1 MLEFETRT
9 ETVKNGGGTL
19 TCDMAV
25 FPWGDLMMLKNA
37 AMPRPGKRGI
47 HEVMIKA
54 GGFWVSN
61 QELRRRSKGKATH
74 AYYDNLYDR
83 LRGGEHTKRTEE
95 KEDRDMG
102 AFIREQRDFSRMLI
116 DMRAFTPDEQAERM
130 EFQRRRIGRLMGVR
144 DERKAEARDLMAEAA
159 ELEDANRRR
168 NPLAMGFVSGA
179 SIDRLQKRR
188 KDAVGIWSHEVWR
201 TRQASLLIAYH
212 MDLYGELWEALSM
225 RPAVGGAAGQVRIFG
240 DTASIENDSLSLV
253 AETRGVPGLQ
263 AASRRLLEYHH
274 VFAAIKARPFRK
286 NAAHVAAELREAA
299 SLCVMGD
306 RERLRT
312 LLRKIRRGLRWVF
325 ALDSLQMDVVLPLSL
340 LLQQLA
346 KSHKR
351 RRDGNGAFVKGPVR
365 IPRAAAPELFSR
377 IEQSLLDLRTKIR
390 AKCNDDDLATKIKD
404 RVELYLGT
412 AQEYLQADEWLLAKH
427 NLLQA
432 ARCL

>member
-47 HEVMIKA
+47 HEVMVKA
-54 GGFWVSN
+54 GGIWVCN
-61 QELRRRSKGKATH
+61 KELQKRSKGKTTH

-83 LRGGEHTKRTEE
+83 LRAGEHAKRTELDDGRLMAE
-95 KEDRDMG
+95 
-102 AFIREQRDFSRMLI
+102 FIREQRDFSRMLI
-116 DMRAFTPDEQAERM
+116 DMRAFLPEEQARRER
-130 EFQRRRIGRLMGVR
+130 FQRARIDRLMGVR
-144 DERKAEARDLMAEAA
+144 DEKKTEARELMAEIS
-159 ELEDANRRR
+159 ELEDATGRR
-168 NPLAMGFVSGA
+168 NPLAMGFKSGA
-179 SIDRLQKRR
+179 AIGRCQTRGLATDR
-188 KDAVGIWSHEVWR
+188 IWSYEVWC
-201 TRQASLLIAYH
+201 TRQVSLLIAYH

-225 RPAVGGAAGQVRIFG
+225 RPGVDGAAGQVRIFG

-263 AASRRLLEYHH
+263 AAGRRLLEYNH